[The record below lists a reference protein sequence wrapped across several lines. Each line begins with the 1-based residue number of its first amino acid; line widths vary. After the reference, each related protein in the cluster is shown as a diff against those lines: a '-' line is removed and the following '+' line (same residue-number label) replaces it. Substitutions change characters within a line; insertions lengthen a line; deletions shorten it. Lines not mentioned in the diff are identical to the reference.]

1 MRYNNK
7 AFNLMD
13 NLNLDLKKKITKVT
27 VKYGDNVVIYHVGN
41 KQHEFTFEELVKGEI
56 TLERFGNNGKV

>member
-1 MRYNNK
+1 
-7 AFNLMD
+7 MD

-56 TLERFGNNGKV
+56 TLERFEKPK